1 MSVIKSGHRASLT
14 AVHVSETAT
23 GPRGIVMRMARNNSR
38 SLSRSGDPRKRA
50 QHRRQNQPVAVTVLN
65 GFLGAGKTT
74 LLQSLL
80 VQAWQRTPHL
90 RPAVIV
96 NDMSSLDVDGLV
108 VEDTEVVSHQMGNFA
123 SIKGGSVHSA
133 ELLPKLIAT
142 AEQMLDGYQPEHIFI
157 ETSGSTRPWP
167 LVKALTRHPRLQ
179 LHGFLSLVDAA
190 MLRDD
195 FACGELIADQVARQL
210 GAGTLGVESLVAEQ
224 VMFAS
229 GVYLTKLDKLEPEQV
244 TRTAA
249 ALHRLN
255 PYAGI
260 TGLRFGNLRLDAVLA
275 QPRYPRDRVAQ
286 LGRETEQRDAEHP
299 ETGRL
304 VSLVLD
310 DARPFHPRRLWEAY
324 TTALPQTL
332 YRSKGMT
339 WIPTRDDKVLLW
351 NQAAGGVNLEFFGYW
366 KSGVLDREQRAVAD
380 AQTSSREAE
389 RRRLLPREIE
399 QLQREVDEIDPV
411 FGDRRTS
418 ITLLG
423 EDSDTRAFL
432 ARLEQCLCT
441 PEEVMAWRSGEEFD
455 DPWPQQTVT
464 VDQFAR
470 TAGLG
475 RRRI

>member
-1 MSVIKSGHRASLT
+1 MV
-14 AVHVSETAT
+14 
-23 GPRGIVMRMARNNSR
+23 RNKQS
-38 SLSRSGDPRKRA
+38 SKSRSGDPRKRA
-50 QHRRQNQPVAVTVLN
+50 EYRRQHRPVSVTVLN

-108 VEDTEVVSHQMGNFA
+108 VEDTEVASRQLGNFA
-123 SIKGGSVHSA
+123 SISGGSIHSN
-133 ELLPKLIAT
+133 ELLPQLTST
-142 AEQMLDGYQPEHIFI
+142 AETLLDGYDADHVFI

-167 LVKALTRHPRLQ
+167 LIKALTNHPRLQ

-195 FACGELIADQVARQL
+195 FACGELLAAQVGQQFDT
-210 GAGTLGVESLVAEQ
+210 GTPGVETLIAEQ

-229 GVYLTKLDKLEPEQV
+229 EIYLTKLDKLQSVQV

-249 ALHRLN
+249 ALHGLN
-255 PYAGI
+255 PFAGI
-260 TGLRFGNLRLDAVLA
+260 TGVQFGNVRLDSVVR
-275 QPRYPRDRVAQ
+275 QPRYAIDRVQQ
-286 LGRETEQRDAEHP
+286 LGREIDARDAAHP

-310 DARPFHPRRLWEAY
+310 DPRPFHPQRLWDAY

-332 YRSKGMT
+332 YRSKGVA

-351 NQAAGGVNLEFFGYW
+351 NQAAGGVDLEFFGYW
-366 KSGVLDREQRAVAD
+366 KAGVLQRERRAELDEALPGEE
-380 AQTSSREAE
+380 REG
-389 RRRLLPREIE
+389 RRLLPSERE
-399 QLQREVDEIDPV
+399 QLAREVNKIDPV

-423 EDSDTRAFL
+423 EEADTRVFL
-432 ARLEQCLCT
+432 AVLEHCLCT
-441 PEEVMAWRSGEEFD
+441 QDEVAAWQNGEDFD
-455 DPWPQQTVT
+455 DPWPRQTLT
-464 VDQFAR
+464 VDPRYGAR
-470 TAGLG
+470 
-475 RRRI
+475 RHR